1 MGAILRTRSGISQGQ
16 VRSTEGSVLLVLY
29 RCSTKMLGNLF
40 GGGGGAAP
48 EGKVVTK
55 VFFDI
60 EIGGA
65 PAGPALSLCRAT
77 PCCRMQPY
85 IRP

>member
-1 MGAILRTRSGISQGQ
+1 
-16 VRSTEGSVLLVLY
+16 
-29 RCSTKMLGNLF
+29 MLGNLF

-65 PAGPALSLCRAT
+65 PAGRALGLRRAT